1 MAATELGRSISVWGV
16 KGSKRRKVQK
26 TKMHNLE
33 KPDGRKAAVS
43 LPVPS
48 NDGIRHSLCYDNLGV
63 DVYGGYKE
71 QSIAPSTI
79 HDRTN
84 ESFVVSFL
92 GDALDRLNESEDDN
106 KESLI
111 PAKTVKAVSF
121 WRVGGLCTQSAGD
134 YKMSTM
140 YYRSYFAL
148 AILGAIQGFTTWI
161 ISLAVGQAWKLQDH
175 FIGDDTLSFAE
186 HVLIVGGIKAAFI
199 LSAVA
204 ITWTFAPTAT
214 GSGIP
219 ELRAILGGLHIE
231 KYFAGRT
238 LIVKI
243 VGLTLALCSGLPLG
257 LEGPFIHLSACI
269 ARQFTRIPLFK
280 ELDRKQ
286 LLVAVCAGGLSAC
299 FSSPIGGLLFSI
311 EVTLTYFE
319 VTSYWTTFCC
329 AAVSSCVTSILQP
342 AFLFPYQT
350 AFDNESWTKTEIPF
364 FIIVGL
370 LGGILGT
377 MFIRFHEVVV
387 HIRRKYQKKFCGS
400 NPFIIAIFV
409 VGLFTVSCFS
419 IGEIMNHPARNSI
432 PALFDDSTST
442 LQHDDVWGA
451 KPGMYAN
458 LVIFMVCNS
467 VFAALSIGLS
477 VPCGVFAPI
486 FIVGAAYGRLMG
498 EFFQDLTINNS
509 SLTIESPAVYSV
521 IGAAAL
527 ASGLT
532 KTISPAVIAMELTND
547 VQLAMPILLT
557 VTIACGV
564 NSQFLYSFYDSIL
577 YLKNIPLLPFSP
589 SEPVDKSCNPPRPVE
604 AVDVMTAEFRYVKT
618 DPEPEE
624 VAEILDNTRC
634 EYFPIVHSTHDMV
647 LVGEVKRETL
657 RDYLWSR
664 DDEFAMD
671 ALIANPQLLF
681 DEERE
686 SGVLHHKSLFN
697 NRFMK
702 KVNLSPIQVV
712 CEMSLTKIYALFHVL
727 RPHNIYVTKYGRLI
741 GVIYERDLLA
751 RELEIQLGKRSLC
764 RRIRRLIQRLP
775 CCKKKSRQYTG
786 L

>member
-1 MAATELGRSISVWGV
+1 MAATVGRSASALGV
-16 KGSKRRKVQK
+16 KDSKRRLLIKK
-26 TKMHNLE
+26 AKMHNLE
-33 KPDGRKAAVS
+33 KPIGRAAALS
-43 LPVPS
+43 LPVAS

-71 QSIAPSTI
+71 HSIATSMR
-79 HDRTN
+79 DRSN
-84 ESFVVSFL
+84 ESFVVSIF
-92 GDALDRLNESEDDN
+92 GDALDRVNESVIDEN
-106 KESLI
+106 KECLI
-111 PAKTVKAVSF
+111 PAKRPKLGSF
-121 WRVGGLCTQSAGD
+121 WRVGGLCTQTAGD
-134 YKMSTM
+134 YQMSSM
-140 YYRSYFAL
+140 WYRSYFAL
-148 AILGAIQGFTTWI
+148 AILGALQGFTTWI
-161 ISLAVGQAWKLQDH
+161 ISLAVGLAWKLQDH
-175 FIGDDTLSFAE
+175 FISNDRLSFAE
-186 HVLIVGGIKAAFI
+186 HILIVGGIKVGFI
-199 LSAVA
+199 LSSVM

-219 ELRAILGGLHIE
+219 ELRAILGGLYIE
-231 KYFAGRT
+231 KYFAVRT

-243 VGLTLALCSGLPLG
+243 TGLTLALCSGLPLG
-257 LEGPFIHLSACI
+257 LEGPFIHLSACF
-269 ARQFTRIPLFK
+269 ARQFTKIPLFK
-280 ELDRKQ
+280 DIDRKQ
-286 LLVAVCAGGLSAC
+286 LLVALCAGGLSAC

-342 AFLFPYQT
+342 AFLFPYKT
-350 AFDNESWTKTEIPF
+350 AFDTESWTKSEIPF

-377 MFIRFHEVVV
+377 VFIRFHEVVV
-387 HIRRKYQKKFCGS
+387 HIRRKYQRKLCGS

-419 IGEIMNHPARNSI
+419 IGKTMNHPARNSI
-432 PALFDDSTST
+432 PALFDDQTST
-442 LQHDDVWGA
+442 LKTDAVWGA
-451 KPGMYAN
+451 KPGMYTN
-458 LVIFMVCNS
+458 LVIFIVLNS
-467 VFAALSIGLS
+467 VFTALSIGLS

-498 EFFQDLTINNS
+498 EFFRDVTLNTSYLTV
-509 SLTIESPAVYSV
+509 ESPAVYSV

-547 VQLAMPILLT
+547 VQLAMPILLS

-564 NSQFLYSFYDSIL
+564 NSQLLYSFYDSIL
-577 YLKNIPLLPFSP
+577 YLKHIPLLPFAP

-618 DPEPEE
+618 NPDPGEI
-624 VAEILDNTRC
+624 AEILDNTRC
-634 EYFPIVHSTHDMV
+634 EYFPIVNSTHDMV
-647 LVGEVKRETL
+647 LVGEVTRETL

-664 DDEFAMD
+664 DCEFAMD

-681 DEERE
+681 DDETDP
-686 SGVLHHKSLFN
+686 GVLHHKSLFN
-697 NRFMK
+697 NRFMR

-727 RPHNIYVTKYGRLI
+727 RPHNIYVTRYGRLI

-751 RELEIQLGKRSLC
+751 RELETQLGKRSVC
-764 RRIRRLIQRLP
+764 RRFRRLTQHLP
-775 CCKKKSRQYTG
+775 CCMKKSR
-786 L
+786 